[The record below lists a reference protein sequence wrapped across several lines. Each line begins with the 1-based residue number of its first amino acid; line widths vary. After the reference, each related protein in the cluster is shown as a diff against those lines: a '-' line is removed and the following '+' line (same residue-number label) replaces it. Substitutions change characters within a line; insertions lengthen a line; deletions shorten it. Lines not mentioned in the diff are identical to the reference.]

1 MIGLPRPVR
10 QQSFA
15 QSRPSRLGI
24 SVIVVVGVALLG
36 VSVIVGIVEQNLS
49 LDLGAAR
56 ITTVPSSTVSGSA
69 SSAPRVGPYKLGSLP
84 LDSVRPGLTWDAQGW
99 LAYDHL
105 DHSFYVAVAPS
116 SVDIISGNFTQ
127 VGTVVPVGTDPF
139 GVAYDNA
146 TGTIFVTNTGSNNV
160 SALKGNQSAPVASI
174 PVGEGPLGIAYDPV
188 DGDLYVANNGSDSVS
203 IFSGTT
209 FALVSNVSVGTNP
222 LGIAADPVTGK
233 VFVANHGSANVSVI
247 SPTTDQI
254 VATVPVGR
262 QPFGVA
268 IDTSNSGV
276 YVTDEGSN
284 AVSVLSDQTDLLVAT
299 IDVSNPDS
307 CCGIDLQG
315 IAYDSGDGL
324 IWAGAGFVTIVVIA
338 PVSESVLQVLNF
350 DPSGVAY
357 DPDTGDICVT
367 NSANATF
374 ECAQFLAYVA
384 PPPTI
389 TFWETGL
396 PVGTSWS
403 VTLGSVTWEAQTPT
417 DNISFF
423 ATFGTYNFTI
433 GSIPGYPA
441 NPSQGAVTIQNAQVR
456 QTILFAP
463 VGSFFPVLLVESGLP
478 TGTLWTAVLGN
489 FSASSEVT
497 TIGFLVLNGT
507 YKYAAKPV
515 GTYTVSRPGTLTVN
529 GMGVVVAVEYAP
541 LSYSYVF
548 VENGLPLGIAWS
560 LSAID
565 SSTAATVLG
574 NSTSS
579 NLTMHLSNGT
589 YTLAAS
595 DPPGCSVEIS
605 SDQLTVAGPNSITP
619 AVTFSCSSATP
630 TPSWVFLLAGA
641 VAGVLVTV
649 IVSLLV
655 SFRRVSKGASP
666 PQSDPS
672 GPKP

>member
-233 VFVANHGSANVSVI
+233 VFVANHGSANVSV
-247 SPTTDQI
+247 
-254 VATVPVGR
+254 
-262 QPFGVA
+262 
-268 IDTSNSGV
+268 
-276 YVTDEGSN
+276 
-284 AVSVLSDQTDLLVAT
+284 
-299 IDVSNPDS
+299 
-307 CCGIDLQG
+307 
-315 IAYDSGDGL
+315 
-324 IWAGAGFVTIVVIA
+324 
-338 PVSESVLQVLNF
+338 
-350 DPSGVAY
+350 
-357 DPDTGDICVT
+357 
-367 NSANATF
+367 
-374 ECAQFLAYVA
+374 
-384 PPPTI
+384 
-389 TFWETGL
+389 
-396 PVGTSWS
+396 
-403 VTLGSVTWEAQTPT
+403 
-417 DNISFF
+417 
-423 ATFGTYNFTI
+423 
-433 GSIPGYPA
+433 
-441 NPSQGAVTIQNAQVR
+441 
-456 QTILFAP
+456 
-463 VGSFFPVLLVESGLP
+463 
-478 TGTLWTAVLGN
+478 
-489 FSASSEVT
+489 
-497 TIGFLVLNGT
+497 
-507 YKYAAKPV
+507 
-515 GTYTVSRPGTLTVN
+515 
-529 GMGVVVAVEYAP
+529 
-541 LSYSYVF
+541 
-548 VENGLPLGIAWS
+548 
-560 LSAID
+560 
-565 SSTAATVLG
+565 
-574 NSTSS
+574 
-579 NLTMHLSNGT
+579 
-589 YTLAAS
+589 
-595 DPPGCSVEIS
+595 
-605 SDQLTVAGPNSITP
+605 
-619 AVTFSCSSATP
+619 
-630 TPSWVFLLAGA
+630 
-641 VAGVLVTV
+641 
-649 IVSLLV
+649 
-655 SFRRVSKGASP
+655 
-666 PQSDPS
+666 
-672 GPKP
+672 